1 MDDWSLR
8 VSRAADGDEVVE
20 AALRFAASLIGMT
33 SG

>member
-8 VSRAADGDEVVE
+8 VSRAADGDDVVR
-20 AALRFAASLIGMT
+20 ATMRFAASLIAVT